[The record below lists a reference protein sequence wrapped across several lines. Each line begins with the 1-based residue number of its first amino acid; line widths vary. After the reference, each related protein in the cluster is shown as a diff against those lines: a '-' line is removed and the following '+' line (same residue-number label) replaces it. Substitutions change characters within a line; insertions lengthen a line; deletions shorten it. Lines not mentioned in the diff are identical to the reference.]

1 MKKIIVVVLLLG
13 LVGATLFAQNGFT
26 VNGKL
31 RTRMA
36 LYNGIGD
43 GAPSNSWVDSR
54 LRMKFANSFNANAKL
69 VWQVEVGDLKW
80 GTSPSADLGNDGI
93 NVETKHAYMQFKC
106 PNLPINATIGLQA
119 WNDHDSL
126 VLDDDFPA
134 MMFNTKVSNFDIQ
147 FGTAK
152 FAENDFAKDD
162 DLDLFFLN
170 FASGKMFG
178 MQNIIRR
185 SNGGDNL
192 DMWFMPYY
200 CLNMDA
206 LSLDLKAVYNM
217 GSYKA
222 AAADGSDITNGGFA
236 VALKAKYKTVANLGF
251 DFLYTSGDD
260 GSDAKSTTVFNS
272 ISEYYVNGLEIFG
285 YGVNDSV
292 EQGWAGNWDT
302 GNGGLGLMSIVAHA
316 SYPLNNITVNAAAGM
331 VNSVEKNENG
341 KTAMGTEF
349 DLGLAR
355 KLDKNVEFKLVGA
368 YAIPGDGYFGDK
380 VDNLYELSTFLRYSF

>member
-13 LVGATLFAQNGFT
+13 LLGASLFAQNGFT

-36 LYNGIGD
+36 LFNGIGD

-54 LRMKFANSFNANAKL
+54 LRMKFANSFNENAKM

-119 WNDHDSL
+119 WYDHDSL

-134 MMFNTKVSNFDIQ
+134 MMFSTKVRNFDLQ

-152 FAENDFAKDD
+152 LEENDIAKDD

-170 FASGKMFG
+170 FARGKTFG
-178 MQNIIRR
+178 MQNIIER

-200 CLNMDA
+200 SLNMNA
-206 LSLDLKAVYNM
+206 LSLDLKAAYNL
-217 GSYKA
+217 GSYKD
-222 AAADGSDITNGGFA
+222 AAADGSDITNGGYAF
-236 VALKAKYKTVANLGF
+236 ALKAKYKTVANIGF

-260 GSDAKSTTVFNS
+260 GSDAESTTIFNT

-285 YGVNDSV
+285 QGVNDSV
-292 EQGWAGNWDT
+292 QQGWNGP
-302 GNGGLGLMSIVAHA
+302 GNGDLGLISAVLTA
-316 SYPLNNITVNAAAGM
+316 SYPLSYMDVNAAVGV
-331 VNSVEKNENG
+331 VNSVEDNENG
-341 KTAMGTEF
+341 ETAMGTEF
-349 DLGLAR
+349 DLGLSK

-368 YAIPGDGYFGDK
+368 YAIPGDGYFGDD
-380 VDNLYELSTFLRYSF
+380 VDNFYELSSFLRYSF